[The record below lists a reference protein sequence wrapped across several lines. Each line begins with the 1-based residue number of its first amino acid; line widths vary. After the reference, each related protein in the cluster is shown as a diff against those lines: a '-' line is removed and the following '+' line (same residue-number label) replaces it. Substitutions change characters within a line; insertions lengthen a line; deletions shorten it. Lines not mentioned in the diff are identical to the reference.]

1 MRNELLNELKL
12 EDLQGEARELAET
25 IGMDAFRRLVD
36 VYGGTGRVYIPQADK
51 LLIPIRDRLIREPSR
66 VLFHADGTW
75 HVLDGPLAAFAGC
88 PVRME
93 RRQRR
98 AYVTAELGGV
108 ARRVRFGVIP
118 VDGDAQ

>member
-1 MRNELLNELKL
+1 MLFPLSPASSGGWGWSTASRRRWTLGRRCGGGWTA
-12 EDLQGEARELAET
+12 DET
-25 IGMDAFRRLVD
+25 L
-36 VYGGTGRVYIPQADK
+36 
-51 LLIPIRDRLIREPSR
+51 EPSR

-118 VDGDAQ
+118 

>member
-1 MRNELLNELKL
+1 MRSLGYDQLRQAYKEKYGKPYPCLLY
-12 EDLQGEARELAET
+12 T
-25 IGMDAFRRLVD
+25 
-36 VYGGTGRVYIPQADK
+36 
-51 LLIPIRDRLIREPSR
+51 S
-66 VLFHADGTW
+66 W

-108 ARRVRFGVIP
+108 ARRVRFGVLP